1 MIEILNSLF
10 KLIDCINFIDKGKE
24 CFRYIKNIEKKFST
38 EEMKKKNFKSHK
50 LQRTKALNLY
60 STKTF
65 ESQFNHTS
73 DLENQKTIFSKKIKF
88 VLKNFICVQKK
99 KVINNVFSNLFK
111 INLLTCKLKEISGFL
126 MYTNSL
132 RYSKFIISGNALFTQ
147 AIDQTISNI
156 IKYFT
161 FFQIH

>member
-24 CFRYIKNIEKKFST
+24 CFRYIKNIEKKFSA
-38 EEMKKKNFKSHK
+38 EKLEKENFKSTK
-50 LQRTKALNLY
+50 FQKNKALNLY

-65 ESQFNHTS
+65 ESQFNHTNE
-73 DLENQKTIFSKKIKF
+73 LENQKIIFSKKIKF
-88 VLKNFICVQKK
+88 VLKNVMCVQRKK
-99 KVINNVFSNLFK
+99 IINNVFSNLFK
-111 INLLTCKLKEISGFL
+111 INLLSCKLKEISGFL
-126 MYTNSL
+126 MYNNSL
-132 RYSKFIISGNALFTQ
+132 RYSKFIISGNALFIQ

-156 IKYFT
+156 IKYFI